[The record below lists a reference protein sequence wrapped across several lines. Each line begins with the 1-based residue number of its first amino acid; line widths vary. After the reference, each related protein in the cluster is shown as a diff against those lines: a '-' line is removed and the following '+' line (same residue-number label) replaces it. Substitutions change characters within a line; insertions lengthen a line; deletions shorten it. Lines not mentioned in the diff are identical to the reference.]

1 MSLVLMGDSH
11 LARVRRELVSLGR
24 EVRNVA
30 VGGATVRDLD
40 GQLDLVA
47 AIRPETVVLSV
58 GTNDAAA
65 RHGVSRAHF
74 VAALE
79 DVLVRLQESTAIY
92 VTSPGVIESRA
103 AGQHWTNT
111 RVAEYRQAALDACA
125 EHNLACIRA
134 EKILGQLGARAFAE
148 DGLHL
153 NGLGYRTLLPVI
165 ARESNRRTF
174 LR

>member
-1 MSLVLMGDSH
+1 MRLVLMGDSH
-11 LARVRRELVSLGR
+11 LARVRRGLVSLGR
-24 EVRNVA
+24 EVGNVA
-30 VGGATVRDLD
+30 VGGATVHDLD

-47 AIRPETVVLSV
+47 AIRPETVVLSI
-58 GTNDAAA
+58 GTNDAATQ
-65 RHGVSRAHF
+65 RGVSRAHF

-79 DVLVRLQESTAIY
+79 QVLVRLQGRRVVYLTP
-92 VTSPGVIESRA
+92 PGVVESRA

-111 RVAEYRQAALDACA
+111 RIAEYRQAAMDACA
-125 EHNLACIRA
+125 ERGLARIRA
-134 EKILGQLGARAFAE
+134 EEILGQLGPRAFAA

-165 ARESNRRTF
+165 ARECNRCAF